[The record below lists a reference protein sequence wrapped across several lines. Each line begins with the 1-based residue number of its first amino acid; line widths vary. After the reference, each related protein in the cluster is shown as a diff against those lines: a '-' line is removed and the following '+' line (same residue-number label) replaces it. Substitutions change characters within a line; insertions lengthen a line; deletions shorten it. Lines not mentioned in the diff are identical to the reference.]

1 MVESL
6 NQRRVKA
13 LTPFVTGAALAALL
27 LHNWGEGT
35 VFSGIRP
42 ALKSVFNRTLGGQP
56 PQPAS
61 SDDSKSR
68 S

>member
-13 LTPFVTGAALAALL
+13 VTPIVTGALLAALL

-42 ALKSVFNRTLGGQP
+42 AVKSTLNRVFDVKTTEPNQDTQP
-56 PQPAS
+56 KP
-61 SDDSKSR
+61 K
-68 S
+68 